1 MQPTT
6 INARALA
13 KSGMEA
19 LQKGDAQ
26 GARAAFEQII
36 NADQADASICL
47 ALAYACRVLKDR
59 NAMIAAVDKTLALE
73 QGNLRALIMK
83 ADYLHKLGDARG
95 AAAYYVAVVK
105 AAAAF
110 ETLPPD
116 VRDDVVQAQAMADRY
131 ALQFDSF
138 LRTQLL
144 EHGLHDGP
152 SAQRFKQSLD
162 ILAGGKQRYIQEPRI
177 YFFPELAQIQ
187 FFDRSD
193 FPWLTP
199 VEAETAAIRAELIEI
214 MKEDAAFKPYVQ
226 PNPNRPNQN
235 QAGMVNNPDWGAFYL
250 WKDGE
255 IVTENAVRCPHTMR
269 ALADVPFARVPGR
282 SPSVLFSLLRPGAH
296 IPPHNG
302 FVNTRLICHL
312 PLIVPDGCRF
322 RVGNEVR
329 QWVEG
334 KAWLFDDT
342 IEHEAWNDSK
352 DVRVILL
359 FEIWRPELTTEE
371 RSLVSAMFESIDA
384 HRGKKTEWGI

>member
-1 MQPTT
+1 MQATT
-6 INARALA
+6 INASALA

-19 LQKGDAQ
+19 LQKGNAP
-26 GARAAFEQII
+26 GARAAFEQILH
-36 NADQADASICL
+36 AGQADASICL
-47 ALAYACRVLKDR
+47 ALVYACRVMKDGE
-59 NAMIAAVDKTLALE
+59 AMIAAVDKTLALE
-73 QGNLRALIMK
+73 SGNLRALIMK
-83 ADYLHKLGDARG
+83 ADYLHKLNDARG
-95 AAAYYVAVVK
+95 ASAYYGAVVK
-105 AAAAF
+105 TAAAF

-116 VRDDVVQAQAMADRY
+116 VRDDVVRAQAMSDRY
-131 ALQFDSF
+131 AVQFDSL
-138 LRTQLL
+138 LRTQLV
-144 EHGLHDGP
+144 ERGLGDGP

-162 ILAGGKQRYIQEPRI
+162 ILAGGKQRYIQEPRV

-226 PNPNRPNQN
+226 PNPNRPQQN
-235 QAGMVNNPDWGAFYL
+235 QGGMVNNPDWGAFYL

-255 IVTENAVRCPHTMR
+255 IVAENALRCPNTMR
-269 ALADVPFARVPGR
+269 ALADVPFARMPGR

-312 PLIVPDGCRF
+312 PLIVPNGCRF

-329 QWVEG
+329 HWVEG

-342 IEHEAWNDSK
+342 LKHEAWNRSEET
-352 DVRVILL
+352 RVILL
-359 FEIWRPELTTEE
+359 FEIWRPELNDAE
-371 RSLVSAMFESIDA
+371 RAQVCALFQAIDEHSGSLPSWEI
-384 HRGKKTEWGI
+384 